1 MINADAIAMMKPT
14 AIVLNFAR
22 DLLVD
27 EEAMVDALAKGKV
40 KKYVSDFPNNTTVG
54 AKGCIVT
61 PHLGAST
68 AESEDNCA
76 VMAVKELRDYL
87 ENGNIVHSVNFP
99 DCSMVHAQL
108 QAESESF
115 TRMLRV

>member
-40 KKYVSDFPNNTTVG
+40 KK
-54 AKGCIVT
+54 
-61 PHLGAST
+61 
-68 AESEDNCA
+68 
-76 VMAVKELRDYL
+76 
-87 ENGNIVHSVNFP
+87 
-99 DCSMVHAQL
+99 
-108 QAESESF
+108 
-115 TRMLRV
+115 

>member
-40 KKYVSDFPNNTTVG
+40 KKYFQISLTTQLLEQR
-54 AKGCIVT
+54 A
-61 PHLGAST
+61 AS
-68 AESEDNCA
+68 
-76 VMAVKELRDYL
+76 
-87 ENGNIVHSVNFP
+87 
-99 DCSMVHAQL
+99 
-108 QAESESF
+108 
-115 TRMLRV
+115 